1 MNQTSQAIQDK
12 RIQVVSFDLPVVQ
25 VGRFVFRF
33 PFELSFWKQPFDEVF
48 WVFAHQMF
56 RTGIPFSWHD

>member
-1 MNQTSQAIQDK
+1 MFVIFALEFDMDQTSQAIQDK

-33 PFELSFWKQPFDEVF
+33 PFELS
-48 WVFAHQMF
+48 
-56 RTGIPFSWHD
+56 SW